1 MNNVDIVDNNHK
13 FTEFSDVS
21 VLMLLDGWVSSSS
34 SRQQRKQWRNNDV
47 AFKSADISVCE
58 LVVVIIIIT
67 TTEL

>member
-34 SRQQRKQWRNNDV
+34 SRQQRKQ
-47 AFKSADISVCE
+47 
-58 LVVVIIIIT
+58 
-67 TTEL
+67 